1 MFPSPIRVP
10 IIMPQLG
17 ESIAEATIVSLT
29 VQVGDHVE
37 ADQEIIEVETNK
49 ALLRITTP
57 CAGRLLE
64 LSVQPQETH
73 AVGSTLGFVEA
84 SPEEAARLG
93 INPAG
98 DDHAAGRP
106 DVEPDTPAARNG
118 HGEHATPMVA
128 TRAEVP
134 ASPAAGDA
142 SRASTRPAVQASAP
156 SGGSVAGL
164 PVPAKLAGAGYLSP
178 RVRARVAELGL
189 QAADLAGLA
198 GTGMGGRVT
207 TEDLEKFL
215 ADLDDRQGK
224 PAAAMRMAVGDAMR
238 RSWSRPL
245 ATVGRPV
252 LLDPLLAHRK
262 TQPDPKPGVVLYAIR
277 ALALAIAEAPAVAGR
292 LIGKRIIPA
301 AAVDIG
307 FAVEVDD
314 GLMVPVLRA
323 ADQTPLSKLNAQY
336 QDLVAAAR
344 RRQLP
349 PGASG
354 GAAATVTNFGT
365 FGLTWATP
373 IPLPEESLMLG
384 VGSGRKV
391 PTWDEEIED
400 WLPVVEAEITLTI
413 DHRALDGG
421 GAGRLLAHVARLMA
435 EPEKL

>member
-17 ESIAEATIVSLT
+17 ESIAEATIVNIA

-37 ADQEIIEVETNK
+37 SDQEIIEVETNK
-49 ALLRITTP
+49 ALLQVTTP
-57 CAGRLLE
+57 CAGKLLE
-64 LSVQPQETH
+64 LTATAQETY
-73 AVGSTLGFVEA
+73 AVGATLGFVEA

-93 INPAG
+93 ITAPG
-98 DDHAAGRP
+98 DDDAGAFMG
-106 DVEPDTPAARNG
+106 DVEPGTAGATNGNGQHAA
-118 HGEHATPMVA
+118 ADVA

-134 ASPAAGDA
+134 ASPGTGDREGA
-142 SRASTRPAVQASAP
+142 TTHPAVSTAVF
-156 SGGSVAGL
+156 GGNGGL

-178 RVRARVAELGL
+178 RMRARMAELGL

-198 GTGMGGRVT
+198 GTGAGGRVT

-215 ADLDDRQGK
+215 TELDGRASK
-224 PAAAMRMAVGDAMR
+224 PAAAMRVAVGDAMR
-238 RSWSRPL
+238 RSWTRPL

-252 LLDPLLAHRK
+252 ALDALLAHRK
-262 TQPDPKPGVVLYAIR
+262 TQPDPKPGLVLYAIR
-277 ALALAIAEAPAVAGR
+277 ALALALAEDIGASSR
-292 LIGKRIIPA
+292 LIGKRLVSA

-307 FAVEVDD
+307 FAVEVED

-323 ADQTPLSKLNAQY
+323 ADQTPLNALNAQY
-336 QDLVAAAR
+336 QELVAAAR

-349 PGASG
+349 AGTSG

-384 VGSGRKV
+384 LGSGRKV
-391 PTWDEEIED
+391 PVWDEEKGEFV
-400 WLPVVEAEITLTI
+400 PVVEAEVTLTI

-421 GAGRLLAHVARLMA
+421 SAGRLLAHVARLMA